1 MQDLKEEVDSSTLSL
16 EMEAILTTSVYLGVL
31 FSSNRRFVSAMKMNV
46 DKGRKAFYALMR
58 NCKEKDI
65 PIDCIIELFSKTID
79 PILLYGCEI
88 YGFENCQLLE
98 KFRLQCLKTIL
109 RVRTSTPSYMVLAET
124 GLPSLESVIRKRMI
138 GFWSRLVS
146 HDTTN
151 LASTTF
157 SITLQMYLSHD
168 SVCVCMCV
176 CVCMYVCVCV
186 CVCVCVYVCVCVCVC
201 VFMYVFVCVCVFI
214 IEVIIVKIKIVL
226 VFLDTM

>member
-1 MQDLKEEVDSSTLSL
+1 
-16 EMEAILTTSVYLGVL
+16 MEAILTTSVYLGVL

-79 PILLYGCEI
+79 PILVYGCEI

-98 KFRLQCLKTIL
+98 KFRLQCLKAIL

-168 SVCVCMCV
+168 RTVSFPWLQKIQKVLNDTG
-176 CVCMYVCVCV
+176 YT
-186 CVCVCVYVCVCVCVC
+186 
-201 VFMYVFVCVCVFI
+201 FVWNSQSPSQLNELLMTRQFSH
-214 IEVIIVKIKIVL
+214 
-226 VFLDTM
+226 